1 MRFQIM
7 CDDKTPGRPGF
18 RQFFET
24 DDIQE
29 AKAFAMQLAFIETN
43 TVYVQDSAEGRPV
56 MDFDDPKY
64 RKN

>member
-1 MRFQIM
+1 MRYQIM
-7 CDDKTPGRPGF
+7 SEKENAPGSGFTP
-18 RQFFET
+18 FFET
-24 DDIQE
+24 EDFEE
-29 AKAFAMQLAFIETN
+29 AKAFAMQLALIETN

>member
-24 DDIQE
+24 DDLQE
-29 AKAFAMQLAFIETN
+29 AKAFAM
-43 TVYVQDSAEGRPV
+43 QDSAEGRPV